1 MINEQVKEDLLELKS
16 ELKQTLEKIKTDSD
30 KDLEIDDIDLDR
42 AVLDT
47 PKLHNKYNALFT
59 DATLNLKELYAF
71 KEKIKLERWK
81 YWGGK
86 QSDKYYAANGLV
98 HEKILK
104 GDLEKYLSA
113 DDKLILVNDIV
124 STQKAICDYLERCIK
139 EIQSRNFHIKAAI
152 DWRKFTSGSM

>member
-1 MINEQVKEDLLELKS
+1 MNEQAKDDLLQLKS
-16 ELKQTLEKIKTDSD
+16 DLKDTLNKYKQQAD

-59 DATLNLKELYAF
+59 DETLNLKELYAF

-86 QSDKYYAANGLV
+86 QSDQYYAKNGLV

-104 GDLEKYLSA
+104 GDLDKYLSA
-113 DDKLILVNDIV
+113 DEKLILVNDIV
-124 STQKAICDYLERCIK
+124 SIQKAICDYLERCLK